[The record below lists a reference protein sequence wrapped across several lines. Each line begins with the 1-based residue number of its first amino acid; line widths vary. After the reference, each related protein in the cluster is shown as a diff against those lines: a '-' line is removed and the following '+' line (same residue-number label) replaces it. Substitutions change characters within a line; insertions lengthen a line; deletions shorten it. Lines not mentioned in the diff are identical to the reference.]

1 MVPIAEIRY
10 PAQEGPVDDDPS
22 DSSEQVAADEMEAE
36 DWKMEREEPP
46 APTPPWEQNELDVDH
61 PHRGKKLLWYAV
73 ACVLLIAFL
82 VAGYFVLAP
91 VVRGRDKAAAGQAAA
106 GQRATGQR
114 ATGQR
119 ATGQRATGQADAGQA
134 DAGQADAGQAAAS
147 QAAAESQIPEKQ
159 RSPEGVIAADERLE
173 ASSEI
178 RADRRETPPYY
189 SIHFPPN
196 SSALDLYERESLT
209 TIVRIIERNPP
220 NRTIITGHTAL
231 IGTEESCLILSRE
244 RAKTVRDSLL
254 SLSAFD
260 ESVIV
265 TLGVGATEPVADN
278 STPQGRKHNRRVE
291 IRLVY

>member
-1 MVPIAEIRY
+1 MA
-10 PAQEGPVDDDPS
+10 
-22 DSSEQVAADEMEAE
+22 
-36 DWKMEREEPP
+36 REEPP
-46 APTPPWEQNELDVDH
+46 APVPPREQNELDVDH

-73 ACVLLIAFL
+73 ACILFIAFL
-82 VAGYFVLAP
+82 VAGYSVLAP

-106 GQRATGQR
+106 SQAAT
-114 ATGQR
+114 
-119 ATGQRATGQADAGQA
+119 
-134 DAGQADAGQAAAS
+134 GQAAAS
-147 QAAAESQIPEKQ
+147 QADAGQAAAESQIPEKQ

-189 SIHFPPN
+189 SIHFSPD
-196 SSALDLYERESLT
+196 SSALILYERESLT

-244 RAKTVRDSLL
+244 RAETVRDTLL
-254 SLSAFD
+254 SLSALN

-265 TLGVGATEPVADN
+265 TRGVGAAEPVADN
-278 STPQGRKHNRRVE
+278 STPQGRRDNRRVE